1 MNDVLAHIQ
10 TADITETNRV
20 VRAEASVVT
29 RRLGIRK
36 RTTETRKESF
46 LKRKIKSKTD
56 MVEERNK
63 RTGKEKRLIRVEVA
77 RGLTQI
83 KKYNVKKKGLN
94 VVIEDVKQRVKA
106 NAARL

>member
-46 LKRKIKSKTD
+46 LKRRIKSKID
-56 MVEERNK
+56 MLMREISELERRKANQS
-63 RTGKEKRLIRVEVA
+63 RGGK
-77 RGLTQI
+77 GMTQI